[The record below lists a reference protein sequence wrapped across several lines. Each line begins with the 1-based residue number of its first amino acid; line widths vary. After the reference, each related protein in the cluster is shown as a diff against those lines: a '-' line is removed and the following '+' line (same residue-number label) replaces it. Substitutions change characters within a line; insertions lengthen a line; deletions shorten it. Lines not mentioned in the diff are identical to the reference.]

1 MYSNFDLYLSSLDM
15 DWAIEFDASE
25 LEAVKEYFVALEFV
39 RIFHVVTVI
48 DVIFTTIKKIKIC
61 LRITTL

>member
-1 MYSNFDLYLSSLDM
+1 M

-48 DVIFTTIKKIKIC
+48 DVIFTTIKKIKNMFKNYHVVIGWD
-61 LRITTL
+61 

>member
-1 MYSNFDLYLSSLDM
+1 M

-25 LEAVKEYFVALEFV
+25 SEAVKEYFVVLEFV

-48 DVIFTTIKKIKIC
+48 DVIFTTIKKIKNKFNNYHVVIGWD
-61 LRITTL
+61 